1 MRWRRRRTI
10 ERPQR
15 LSSPR
20 RRGTQ
25 YAAASR
31 FSTDVS
37 GILDHPPSRMTTVC
51 VTMVVEPN
59 RSIILQQPLDVIEL
73 DLRAGRIGQAAA
85 QFFEDAAHPLHVDL
99 AGDLHRVI
107 V

>member
-1 MRWRRRRTI
+1 MR
-10 ERPQR
+10 
-15 LSSPR
+15 
-20 RRGTQ
+20 
-25 YAAASR
+25 
-31 FSTDVS
+31 
-37 GILDHPPSRMTTVC
+37 M
-51 VTMVVEPN
+51 

-107 V
+107 VGELIVAQRPSERNG